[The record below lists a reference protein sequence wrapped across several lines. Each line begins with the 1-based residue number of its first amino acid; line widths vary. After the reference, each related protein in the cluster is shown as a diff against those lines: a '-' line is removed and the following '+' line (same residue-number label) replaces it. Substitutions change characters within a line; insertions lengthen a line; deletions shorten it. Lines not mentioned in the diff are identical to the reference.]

1 MSHSTINSLFTL
13 RLTGTTTAA
22 EVSISDNTPDPVA
35 RLTRRLAAGDDDAFR
50 QFHSL
55 YFDRLYQFL
64 LVLARGQEH
73 EAQETL
79 QETLLRVVRYAREFD
94 NEDAFWCWLKVVARS
109 AARDGGRKR
118 RRYFALLE
126 NFASRWRIGADPP
139 RAAEENR
146 LAAILAE
153 GLEELALE
161 DRRLIE
167 GKYLDGAAVK
177 ELSELMGLTDKA
189 VESRLLR
196 ARRQLREILL
206 KKLHEP

>member
-1 MSHSTINSLFTL
+1 VSHSTINSLLTL
-13 RLTGTTTAA
+13 QLTGTTTAA
-22 EVSISDNTPDPVA
+22 EASISENTPGPIAV
-35 RLTRRLAAGDDDAFR
+35 LTRRLAAGDDDAFR
-50 QFHSL
+50 EFHSR

-64 LVLARGQEH
+64 LVVARGRED
-73 EAQETL
+73 EAQEAL
-79 QETLLRVVRYAREFD
+79 QETLLRVARYARVFED
-94 NEDAFWCWLKVVARS
+94 EDAFWCWLKVVARS

-126 NFASRWRIGADPP
+126 NFASRWRYGGDSP

-153 GLEELALE
+153 GLEELPME

-167 GKYLDGAAVK
+167 SKYLEGAAVK
-177 ELSELMGLTDKA
+177 ELSELTGLTDKA

-206 KKLHEP
+206 KKLKEP

>member
-1 MSHSTINSLFTL
+1 VSLTTANSLLSL
-13 RLTGTTTAA
+13 RLTGKTTATEA
-22 EVSISDNTPDPVA
+22 AISETTPGPVA
-35 RLTRRLAAGDDDAFR
+35 LLTRRLAAGDDDAFR
-50 QFHSL
+50 EFHSR
-55 YFDRLYQFL
+55 YFDRLYRFL
-64 LVLARGQEH
+64 LVVARGQEH
-73 EAQETL
+73 EAQEAL
-79 QETLLRVVRYAREFD
+79 QETLLRVARYARVFES
-94 NEDAFWCWLKVVARS
+94 EDAFWCWLKVVARS

-126 NFASRWRIGADPP
+126 NFASRWRNGADSP

-153 GLEELALE
+153 GLEELPMD

-167 GKYLDGAAVK
+167 SKYLEGAAVK
-177 ELSELMGLTDKA
+177 DLSELTGLTDKA

-206 KKLHEP
+206 KKLKEP